1 MWFTSCDHACLP
13 PPLCFLYPFSPL
25 ISTLEDSRN
34 PCHDHSS
41 KPHLLLLTQ
50 GQRLLQYLAT
60 NFLNETYSR
69 WLLHFQDIPAPLWL
83 ASAIALFFL
92 HCIMMSGLHY
102 QQTEIQQ
109 CHSDSFHEITGPSWW
124 NSATAVT
131 LMKLHWSFP
140 WGAQSK
146 AVALVEYAQAFRP
159 KFAESSSASL
169 SLSLI
174 IKFWL
179 IWQSN

>member
-13 PPLCFLYPFSPL
+13 PPLCFLYHFSPL

-83 ASAIALFFL
+83 ASAIALFL
-92 HCIMMSGLHY
+92 HCIHDEGFALPTNINPTMSLRL
-102 QQTEIQQ
+102 
-109 CHSDSFHEITGPSWW
+109 FPW
-124 NSATAVT
+124 NYRTF
-131 LMKLHWSFP
+131 LMKRGNCCDFDEAPSVFP

-159 KFAESSSASL
+159 KFAEASFPSL
-169 SLSLI
+169 SLSL